1 MRLQWRRLR
10 PGELDHELIWLL
22 VSVTAAGCAALWLRL
37 GLPWPQ
43 CTFLAVTGLP
53 CFTCGATRASLAFLQ
68 ADFELAW
75 RLNPLIFAGLC
86 ALVVFDL
93 YAAAVLITRAPR
105 LRISFTY
112 RPAARVVAAVAVA
125 IAGVNWLYLLTRN

>member
-22 VSVTAAGCAALWLRL
+22 VSVTAAGFAVLWLRL

-68 ADFELAW
+68 TDFALAW
-75 RLNPLIFAGLC
+75 RLNPLVFAGLC
-86 ALVVFDL
+86 TLVLFNL

-105 LRISFTY
+105 LRISSTY
-112 RPAARVVAAVAVA
+112 RRAARMVAAA
-125 IAGVNWLYLLTRN
+125 AGVTAGANWLYLLTRN